1 MINLGAHIIK
11 AFKAACW
18 AGCFFFCSCENDMQ
32 TIMNL
37 QKMQLSIDEAKN
49 VETFISQ
56 GGVMRACITA
66 PHMLRFQ
73 DSLPRV
79 EFPKN
84 LHVDFYDADLQLES
98 FLDAKK
104 GWYYETQNRIA
115 LTDSVVVIRLNGDT
129 LRTEALYWEQSLKK
143 FYTPNDVSLH
153 SSDKIIYGKGFE
165 ADDNLLNYKF
175 DTIRGFTQVGSSK
188 FPG

>member
-1 MINLGAHIIK
+1 
-11 AFKAACW
+11 
-18 AGCFFFCSCENDMQ
+18 MQ
-32 TIMNL
+32 VIMNL
-37 QKMQLSIDEAKN
+37 QKTQLSVDEAKN
-49 VETFISQ
+49 IESYMSQ
-56 GGVMRACITA
+56 GGMMRARLTA
-66 PHMLRFQ
+66 PRMLRFQ

-79 EFPKN
+79 EFPNN
-84 LHVDFYDADLQLES
+84 LHVDFYDMNLQIES

-153 SSDKIIYGKGFE
+153 SRDKIIYGKGFE

-175 DTIRGFTQVGSSK
+175 DTIRGFTQVGASK